1 MTKLFSN
8 KLALIFMG
16 LLIAFCHLGTARA
29 QTARRGSLAGAKPR
43 QAGEPTRQRQSVVK
57 PSAESSNIVARIGDY
72 AITGQELEKRL
83 MTELHPRGYDSYD
96 EQAEPVDA
104 ETVLMK
110 MIAEKAMVS
119 EARKQDYLKDETFGK
134 SIKRFKETQLKN
146 LLLQKQL
153 LPKLTVT
160 ESEIKQKMKADPK
173 LDRARAEAMLKSTKA
188 RSLFDQYYRQI
199 YRKLHVKKLSNNFPK
214 AVQIHQRLLTKPKKP
229 HKVPF
234 IRIYQIKEELTPEE
248 KNIVLAEY
256 DNGKVT
262 LKDWFDTLCNLFS
275 PPSRPRNLNTP
286 KGVEQLLERVLTVP
300 LLVSEAKSLGF
311 DKDKNL
317 LKQVR
322 EYEDGRLL
330 SKVKSE
336 KYKEIKEPTTDEIMI
351 YFGKNMEAF
360 RTDRTLKIDLIWCQD
375 LKTARQVKAE
385 LDGGKDFE
393 SVRQK
398 YSLEKKGKPFKTSPS
413 GEGLFWKDLWK
424 GDPNDIVG
432 PVKGFHRGDIK
443 WRIIKIL
450 EKNPGKVKGY
460 SSDIEQR
467 IKERIVNE
475 QRNALLAKYGNELLK
490 KYPYKVY
497 TEQIKDIDP
506 LDIP

>member
-1 MTKLFSN
+1 MTKLCSN
-8 KLALIFMG
+8 KLALAFIG
-16 LLIAFCHLGTARA
+16 LLIAFCHLDAARA

-43 QAGEPTRQRQSVVK
+43 QAGEPTRRGQSVVK

-72 AITGQELEKRL
+72 AITKQELEKRL
-83 MTELHPRGYDSYD
+83 MTELYPSGYDSYN
-96 EQAEPVDA
+96 EQAEPPDA
-104 ETVLMK
+104 KTVLMK

-119 EARKQDYLKDETFGK
+119 EARKLGFLKEERLGA
-134 SIKRFKETQLKN
+134 SIKRQKEKWLAN

-153 LPKLTVT
+153 LPKLIVT
-160 ESEIKQKMKADPK
+160 ESEIQQKMKADPK

-188 RSLFDQYYRQI
+188 RMLFDQYYRQI
-199 YRKLHVKKLSNNFPK
+199 YQKLHVKKLSNNLLK

-229 HKVPF
+229 RDVPF

-248 KNIVLAEY
+248 KNIVLATF

-262 LKDWFDTLCNLFS
+262 LKDWFDILCES
-275 PPSRPRNLNTP
+275 APPSRPRDLNTP
-286 KGVEQLLERVLTVP
+286 KGVERLLERALSIP
-300 LLVSEAKSLGF
+300 LFVSEAKSLGF

-322 EYEDGRLL
+322 EHEDRRLL

-360 RTDRTLKIDLIWCQD
+360 RTDRALKIDLIWCQD
-375 LKTARQVKAE
+375 LKTARQAKAD

-424 GDPNDIVG
+424 GDPNDILG
-432 PVKGFHRGDIK
+432 PVKGFYRNDIK
-443 WRIIKIL
+443 WRIVKIL
-450 EKNPGKVKGY
+450 EKNPGDLKGY
-460 SSDIEQR
+460 SDNMGQR
-467 IKERIVNE
+467 VKERIVSE
-475 QRNALLAKYGNELLK
+475 QRDALPAQYGNELLK

-497 TEQIKDIDP
+497 TELIKDIDP

>member
-1 MTKLFSN
+1 MKKLCSN

-16 LLIAFCHLGTARA
+16 LLIVFCHLGAAKA
-29 QTARRGSLAGAKPR
+29 QTARRGSLGGAKPR
-43 QAGEPTRQRQSVVK
+43 QAGEPIRQRQSVVK

-72 AITGQELEKRL
+72 AITSQELEKRL
-83 MTELHPRGYDSYD
+83 MTELRPYGYENYN

-119 EARKQDYLKDETFGK
+119 EARKLGFLKDETFGS

-153 LPKLTVT
+153 LPKLIVT
-160 ESEIKQKMKADPK
+160 ESEIQQKMKADPK
-173 LDRARAEAMLKSTKA
+173 LDRARAEAMLKNIKA
-188 RSLFDQYYRQI
+188 RMLFNQYYKQI
-199 YRKLHVKKLSNNFPK
+199 CQKFHVKKLSNNFLK
-214 AVQIHQRLLTKPKKP
+214 AAQIHIRLLSQPKKP
-229 HKVPF
+229 RKVPF

-248 KNIVLAEY
+248 KNIVLATF
-256 DNGKVT
+256 DNGKIT
-262 LKDWFDTLCNLFS
+262 LKDWFDTLCES
-275 PPSRPRNLNTP
+275 APPSRPRDLNTP
-286 KGVEQLLERVLTVP
+286 QGIDGLLERTLRMP
-300 LLVSEAKSLGF
+300 LLISEARSLGF
-311 DKDKNL
+311 DKYKNL

-322 EYEDGRLL
+322 EYEDSRLL
-330 SKVKSE
+330 SKVKSQ
-336 KYKEIKEPTTDEIMI
+336 KNKEIKEPTTDEILI

-360 RTDRTLKIDLIWCQD
+360 GTDRTLKIDLIWCQD
-375 LKTARQVKAE
+375 LKTVRNAKAE

-398 YSLEKKGKPFKTSPS
+398 YSLKKKGKLFDTYPS

-424 GDPNDIVG
+424 GDPNEIVG
-432 PVKGFHRGDIK
+432 PVKGFHRRDIK
-443 WRIIKIL
+443 WRIVKIL
-450 EKNPGKVKGY
+450 EKNPGKVEEY
-460 SSDIEQR
+460 SKNMGQRVKEKIVSEQR
-467 IKERIVNE
+467 D
-475 QRNALLAKYGNELLK
+475 ALLAKYGNELLK
-490 KYPYKVY
+490 KYPYQVY

>member
-1 MTKLFSN
+1 MTKLFSFSN
-8 KLALIFMG
+8 KLALAFIG
-16 LLIAFCHLGTARA
+16 LLIVFFHLGAARA
-29 QTARRGSLAGAKPR
+29 QTATST
-43 QAGEPTRQRQSVVK
+43 AGEPIRQRQSVVK

-72 AITGQELEKRL
+72 AITSQELEKRL

-96 EQAEPVDA
+96 EQAEPADA

-119 EARKQDYLKDETFGK
+119 EARKLGYLKDETFGA
-134 SIKRFKETQLKN
+134 SIKRFKEKRLAN

-153 LPKLTVT
+153 QPKLTVT
-160 ESEIKQKMKADPK
+160 ESEIQQKMKADPK
-173 LDRARAEAMLKSTKA
+173 LNRARAEAMLKNTKG
-188 RSLFDQYYRQI
+188 RILFNQYYKQI
-199 YRKLHVKKLSNNFPK
+199 CQKFHLTKKSENYLK
-214 AVQIHQRLLTKPKKP
+214 AAQIHQRLLTKPKKP
-229 HKVPF
+229 RNVPF
-234 IRIYQIKEELTPEE
+234 IRIYQIKEDLTPEE
-248 KNIVLAEY
+248 KNLVLATF
-256 DNGKVT
+256 DNGKIT
-262 LKDWFDTLCNLFS
+262 LKDWFDILCESS
-275 PPSRPRNLNTP
+275 PPNRPRNLNTP
-286 KGVEQLLERVLTVP
+286 KGVEQLLERALRRP
-300 LLVSEAKSLGF
+300 LLVSEAKSLGL
-311 DKDKNL
+311 DKDGDL
-317 LKQVR
+317 LKKVR
-322 EYEDGRLL
+322 ENEDRMLL

-360 RTDRTLKIDLIWCQD
+360 RTGRTLKIDLIWCQD
-375 LKTARQVKAE
+375 LKTARQAKAE

-398 YSLEKKGKPFKTSPS
+398 YSLQKKGKPFNTYPS

-432 PVKGFHRGDIK
+432 PIKGFHRRDIK
-443 WRIIKIL
+443 WRIVKIL

-460 SSDIEQR
+460 SSDIER
-467 IKERIVNE
+467 RVKERIVRE
-475 QRNALLAKYGNELLK
+475 QRDALLAKYGSELLK

-497 TEQIKDIDP
+497 TEKIKDIDP

>member
-8 KLALIFMG
+8 KLALAFIG
-16 LLIAFCHLGTARA
+16 LLIVFCHLGAARA
-29 QTARRGSLAGAKPR
+29 QTA
-43 QAGEPTRQRQSVVK
+43 GEPIRQRQSVVK
-57 PSAESSNIVARIGDY
+57 PSAEPSNIVARIGDHT
-72 AITGQELEKRL
+72 ITSQELEKRL
-83 MTELHPRGYDSYD
+83 MTELYPRGYDSYD
-96 EQAEPVDA
+96 EQAEPADA

-110 MIAEKAMVS
+110 IIAEKAMVT
-119 EARKQDYLKDETFGK
+119 EARKLGFLKNESLGA
-134 SIKRFKETQLKN
+134 SIKQFKEKKLAN

-160 ESEIKQKMKADPK
+160 ESEIKQKMKANPK

-188 RSLFDQYYRQI
+188 RSLFDQYYRHI

-214 AVQIHQRLLTKPKKP
+214 AVQIHERLLKRPKKP
-229 HKVPF
+229 RKAGF
-234 IRIYQIKEELTPEE
+234 IRISQIKDDLTPQE
-248 KNIVLAEY
+248 KDIVLAEY
-256 DNGKVT
+256 DNGKIT
-262 LKDWFDTLCNLFS
+262 LKDWFDTLCESS

-286 KGVEQLLERVLTVP
+286 KGVEQLLERALTVP
-300 LLVSEAKSLGF
+300 LLVSEAKSLGL

-322 EYEDGRLL
+322 EFEDGRLL

-336 KYKEIKEPTTDEIMI
+336 KYKEIKEPTTDEILL

-432 PVKGFHRGDIK
+432 PVKGFYRNSIK

-460 SSDIEQR
+460 SSDIER
-467 IKERIVNE
+467 RVKERIVNE
-475 QRNALLAKYGNELLK
+475 QRNALLAKYGNEMLK

>member
-16 LLIAFCHLGTARA
+16 LLTAFCYLGTARA
-29 QTARRGSLAGAKPR
+29 QTA
-43 QAGEPTRQRQSVVK
+43 GEPIRQRQSVVK
-57 PSAESSNIVARIGDY
+57 PSAEPSDIVARIGDY
-72 AITGQELEKRL
+72 TITSQELEKRL
-83 MTELHPRGYDSYD
+83 MTELYPRGYDSYD
-96 EQAEPVDA
+96 EQAEPANA

-110 MIAEKAMVS
+110 MIAEKAMVA
-119 EARKQDYLKDETFGK
+119 EARKLGFLKDESLAK
-134 SIKRFKETQLKN
+134 QIKEFKEKRLAN

-153 LPKLTVT
+153 QPKLIVT

-188 RSLFDQYYRQI
+188 RSLFDQYYRHI
-199 YRKLHVKKLSNNFPK
+199 YQKFHVKKLSNNFPK
-214 AVQIHQRLLTKPKKP
+214 AVQIHERLLKRPKKP
-229 HKVPF
+229 RKAGF
-234 IRIYQIKEELTPEE
+234 IRISQIKDDLTPQE
-248 KNIVLAEY
+248 KDIVLAEY

-286 KGVEQLLERVLTVP
+286 KGVEQLLEKILTVP

-322 EYEDGRLL
+322 EFEDGRLL

-336 KYKEIKEPTTDEIMI
+336 KYKEIKEPTTDEILI
-351 YFGKNMEAF
+351 YFGKNMETF
-360 RTDRTLKIDLIWCQD
+360 RTGRTLNIDLIWCQD
-375 LKTARQVKAE
+375 LKTARNAKAE

-398 YSLEKKGKPFKTSPS
+398 YSLEKKGKPFNTYPS

-432 PVKGFHRGDIK
+432 PVKGFYRGDIK
-443 WRIIKIL
+443 WRIVKIL

-460 SSDIEQR
+460 SSDIER
-467 IKERIVNE
+467 RVKERIVSE

-490 KYPYKVY
+490 KYPYQVY

>member
-1 MTKLFSN
+1 MTKLFPN

-29 QTARRGSLAGAKPR
+29 QTATSTASKPTRRGQP
-43 QAGEPTRQRQSVVK
+43 VVK

-72 AITGQELEKRL
+72 VITGQELEKRL
-83 MTELHPRGYDSYD
+83 MTELRPRGYENYN

-119 EARKQDYLKDETFGK
+119 EARKLGFLKDETFGA

-153 LPKLTVT
+153 LPKLIVT
-160 ESEIKQKMKADPK
+160 ESEIQQKMKADPK

-188 RSLFDQYYRQI
+188 RSLFNQYYRQI
-199 YRKLHVKKLSNNFPK
+199 YQKFHVKKLSNNFLK
-214 AVQIHQRLLTKPKKP
+214 AAQIHLRLLSQPKKP
-229 HKVPF
+229 RKVPF

-248 KNIVLAEY
+248 KNIVLAQF

-262 LKDWFDTLCNLFS
+262 LKDWFDFLCES
-275 PPSRPRNLNTP
+275 GPPSRPRDLNTP
-286 KGVEQLLERVLTVP
+286 KGVEQLLERALTMP

-336 KYKEIKEPTTDEIMI
+336 KRKEIKEPTTDEILI

-375 LKTARQVKAE
+375 IKTAREAKAE
-385 LDGGKDFE
+385 LDSGKDFE
-393 SVRQK
+393 SVRKK
-398 YSLEKKGKPFKTSPS
+398 YSLEKEGKPFNTYPS

-424 GDPNDIVG
+424 GDPNDILG
-432 PVKGFHRGDIK
+432 PVKGFYQNSIK
-443 WRIIKIL
+443 WRIVKIL

-460 SSDIEQR
+460 SSDIER
-467 IKERIVNE
+467 RVKERMVNE
-475 QRNALLAKYGNELLK
+475 QRDALLAKYGNELLK
-490 KYPYKVY
+490 KYPYQVY

>member
-1 MTKLFSN
+1 MTKLFSFSN
-8 KLALIFMG
+8 KLALAFIG
-16 LLIAFCHLGTARA
+16 LLIVFCHLGSARA
-29 QTARRGSLAGAKPR
+29 QTA
-43 QAGEPTRQRQSVVK
+43 GEPIRQRQPVVK
-57 PSAESSNIVARIGDY
+57 PSAEPSNIVARTGDY
-72 AITGQELEKRL
+72 VITKQELEKRL
-83 MTELHPRGYDSYD
+83 MMELYPRGYDSYD
-96 EQAEPVDA
+96 KQAEPLDA

-119 EARKQDYLKDETFGK
+119 DARKLGFLKDESLGT
-134 SIKRFKETQLKN
+134 SIKRFKEKRLSN

-153 LPKLTVT
+153 LPKLIVT

-173 LDRARAEAMLKSTKA
+173 LDRARAEAMLKNTKA

-199 YRKLHVKKLSNNFPK
+199 LQKFHVKKLSNNFPK

-229 HKVPF
+229 RKVPF

-248 KNIVLAEY
+248 KNIVLATF
-256 DNGKVT
+256 DNGKIT
-262 LKDWFDTLCNLFS
+262 LKNWFETLCESS

-286 KGVEQLLERVLTVP
+286 KGVEQLLERALSMP

-336 KYKEIKEPTTDEIMI
+336 KYKEIKEPTIDEIMI

-375 LKTARQVKAE
+375 LKTARQAKTE

-398 YSLEKKGKPFKTSPS
+398 YSLEKKGKPFKTYPS

-432 PVKGFHRGDIK
+432 PVKGFHRRDIK
-443 WRIIKIL
+443 WRIVKIL

-460 SSDIEQR
+460 SSDIER
-467 IKERIVNE
+467 RVRERIVNE
-475 QRNALLAKYGNELLK
+475 QRDALLAKYGNELLK

-497 TEQIKDIDP
+497 TQKIKDIDP